1 MDERTPTISEI
12 VARLPQKLN
21 QKIQAKT
28 AEKINTKQ
36 NEIVL

>member
-1 MDERTPTISEI
+1 MDRRAPTFAKI

-21 QKIQAKT
+21 QKVQLET
-28 AEKINTKQ
+28 VEKINTQQ